1 MNMPRVQKSIFCLGS
16 MSSASMVLSCFGCE
30 GDGDDEVEVLRK
42 RELTRL
48 RYLLVVYGQWSMTA
62 GEASKFRQEAG
73 IS

>member
-1 MNMPRVQKSIFCLGS
+1 
-16 MSSASMVLSCFGCE
+16 MVLSCFGCE